1 MDQKTDSKAF
11 QLFFA
16 GGVKYLS
23 FLLVLHK
30 NSIYICPHKLSISFG
45 KLPGWANR
53 PVVGC
58 VLEKRRRIPVDV
70 FLFSC
75 LSSFHFK
82 WTWTHS
88 NEVKKICDGC
98 LRVWLSVS
106 SLSVQL
112 FLLVCAVVPASD
124 LHPLIHKLPLPESCL
139 SSWEISPTSCASVF
153 FHPLTL
159 HLLPRPPCLS
169 LTHTLTLASLVFFF
183 SFFLSHTLW
192 STPYFWDLILFFCF
206 LRRLVSLSHECWCSR
221 YPSSSPSTSP
231 LNMCEA
237 VSELVSFVYV

>member
-1 MDQKTDSKAF
+1 MS
-11 QLFFA
+11 
-16 GGVKYLS
+16 
-23 FLLVLHK
+23 LV
-30 NSIYICPHKLSISFG
+30 
-45 KLPGWANR
+45 
-53 PVVGC
+53 
-58 VLEKRRRIPVDV
+58 
-70 FLFSC
+70 FSC

-106 SLSVQL
+106 CLSVQL

-124 LHPLIHKLPLPESCL
+124 LHPLIHKLPLPKSCL

-159 HLLPRPPCLS
+159 HLLPRPPRLS
-169 LTHTLTLASLVFFF
+169 LTHSYPGLISFFFF
-183 SFFLSHTLW
+183 SLSLSHTLW
-192 STPYFWDLILFFCF
+192 STPHYWDFWRFSLISFFCF
-206 LRRLVSLSHECWCSR
+206 LRCLVSLSHECRCWR

-237 VSELVSFVYV
+237 ARELVSFVYILECVCHCCRCVHVCPHVSTRAVSYCKHKKITGIIGEGSTRLQPSDSNTL

>member
-11 QLFFA
+11 QLSFA

-58 VLEKRRRIPVDV
+58 VLEKKRRIPVDV

-88 NEVKKICDGC
+88 NEVKKDLWWMPQGLVVGVMSLGPAFSLGLRCSPSLWFTPSNSQAPAARKLPVFLRDFPHL
-98 LRVWLSVS
+98 LRVCIFS
-106 SLSVQL
+106 SSHSPP
-112 FLLVCAVVPASD
+112 PAS
-124 LHPLIHKLPLPESCL
+124 
-139 SSWEISPTSCASVF
+139 ASM
-153 FHPLTL
+153 
-159 HLLPRPPCLS
+159 S
-169 LTHTLTLASLVFFF
+169 
-183 SFFLSHTLW
+183 LSHTH
-192 STPYFWDLILFFCF
+192 SYPGLISFFFCF
-206 LRRLVSLSHECWCSR
+206 FYLTHSGLLLTSGISGVSHSSCS
-221 YPSSSPSTSP
+221 SASCVVWSPFLTSVGVHATHHP
-231 LNMCEA
+231 LPQ
-237 VSELVSFVYV
+237 LLL

>member
-1 MDQKTDSKAF
+1 MFWKK
-11 QLFFA
+11 
-16 GGVKYLS
+16 
-23 FLLVLHK
+23 
-30 NSIYICPHKLSISFG
+30 
-45 KLPGWANR
+45 
-53 PVVGC
+53 
-58 VLEKRRRIPVDV
+58 ERRIPVDV

-106 SLSVQL
+106 CLTVHL

-124 LHPLIHKLPLPESCL
+124 LHPLIHKLPLPKSCL

-159 HLLPRPPCLS
+159 HLLPRPPRLS
-169 LTHTLTLASLVFFF
+169 LTHSYPGLISFFFFF
-183 SFFLSHTLW
+183 SLSLSHTIGISGVSHSSRSSAFCVVW
-192 STPYFWDLILFFCF
+192 SPF
-206 LRRLVSLSHECWCSR
+206 LMSVSVDTTHRPLPRLL
-221 YPSSSPSTSP
+221 
-231 LNMCEA
+231 L
-237 VSELVSFVYV
+237 